1 MPVDASLLI
10 PGADDR
16 ADPIHHDNECG
27 QKQQG
32 YRKNGA
38 GCRHSI
44 FSPNVKEHA
53 TLSAGASVDH
63 GVDVEV
69 TKRHLNRAADR
80 GCVSRLVRLFRL
92 SGLCRHQ

>member
-10 PGADDR
+10 PGADDH

-44 FSPNVKEHA
+44 FSPNEIRQVAFER
-53 TLSAGASVDH
+53 
-63 GVDVEV
+63 VEI
-69 TKRHLNRAADR
+69 K
-80 GCVSRLVRLFRL
+80 S
-92 SGLCRHQ
+92 

>member
-10 PGADDR
+10 PGADDH

-44 FSPNVKEHA
+44 FSPNDKDHP
-53 TLSAGASVDH
+53 SAGVDEPLPETELLPL
-63 GVDVEV
+63 GCIG
-69 TKRHLNRAADR
+69 LFAD
-80 GCVSRLVRLFRL
+80 
-92 SGLCRHQ
+92 SGDQTGRPDSD